1 MKSDANTD
9 ATPTPT
15 ALAAKAFLERVD
27 NSSFLRTIE
36 TRALNGGWVGSREAG
51 AWDPKVSDAI
61 SRAAVRAVMNLF
73 RAWAAE
79 CGTGCD
85 DEDEPPASIG
95 EAAKSATARRTRP

>member
-1 MKSDANTD
+1 MSEPGG
-9 ATPTPT
+9 PTPT
-15 ALAAKAFLERVD
+15 AVAAKAFMGRID
-27 NSSFLRTIE
+27 NSTYRQTIE

-61 SRAAVRAVMNLF
+61 SRAAVRAVMDLF

-95 EAAKSATARRTRP
+95 EAAISEEK